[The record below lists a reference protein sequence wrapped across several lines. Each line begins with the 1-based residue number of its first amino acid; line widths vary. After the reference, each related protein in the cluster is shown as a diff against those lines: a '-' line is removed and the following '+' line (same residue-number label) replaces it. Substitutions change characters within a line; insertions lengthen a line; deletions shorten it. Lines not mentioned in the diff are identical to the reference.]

1 MSLDRFKKDMEIVKE
16 SLRLAYGP
24 WTRKER
30 FWMKFADVFEIVG
43 GLCLLIGLVSIP
55 FIIYILCQS

>member
-1 MSLDRFKKDMEIVKE
+1 MSLDRFQKDMEIVKE

-24 WTRKER
+24 HTRKEKMY
-30 FWMKFADVFEIVG
+30 MKFAAFIDIADE
-43 GLCLLIGLVSIP
+43 LCLLIGVASIP